1 MLEENGELD
10 RILSSR
16 GLTFDNPPAPHVEPP
31 KPVVIPP
38 RTTLGD
44 SAQSTIFPPGVV
56 AARGNIGPMD
66 SARRQSL
73 KLAVDVRYLAP
84 FASRPE
90 RHSLDVNEEPTLFR
104 VGWS

>member
-1 MLEENGELD
+1 MLEEDGELD
-10 RILSSR
+10 RILSGR

-44 SAQSTIFPPGVV
+44 SAQSTIFPPGLSPPV
-56 AARGNIGPMD
+56 ATSARWTR
-66 SARRQSL
+66 RRQSL

>member
-1 MLEENGELD
+1 MLEEDGELD
-10 RILSSR
+10 RILSGR

-66 SARRQSL
+66 SSAAITETRRRCALPSSL
-73 KLAVDVRYLAP
+73 C
-84 FASRPE
+84 FSSR
-90 RHSLDVNEEPTLFR
+90 TA
-104 VGWS
+104 